1 MKRLSAIL
9 PVLLLL
15 TACQKDPAMPTT
27 ASSPQ
32 PLQTNEPQTSEP
44 QTSEPQTSEPR
55 TSEPRTNE
63 EIRATAEK
71 FLAQYRY
78 LDAASWAYKLQQRGV
93 TLPPHLQAVLDEM
106 HYDPE
111 APLSTGS
118 IFALSPQQIARLQPK
133 AENGDTAAAIRL
145 SQYYRM
151 ASGFTPED
159 KRLADYWDAKAAGAS
174 QAQ

>member
-1 MKRLSAIL
+1 MKCLSAIL

-44 QTSEPQTSEPR
+44 
-55 TSEPRTNE
+55 RTNE

-78 LDAASWAYKLQQRGV
+78 LDAASWAYQLQQRGV
-93 TLPPHLQAVLDEM
+93 PLPPHLQAVLDEM

>member
-15 TACQKDPAMPTT
+15 TACQKDPAMPTA
-27 ASSPQ
+27 ASSP
-32 PLQTNEPQTSEP
+32 QTNEPQTSEP
-44 QTSEPQTSEPR
+44 QTSEPQIT
-55 TSEPRTNE
+55 EPRTNE

-78 LDAASWAYKLQQRGV
+78 LDAASWAYTLQQRGE

-133 AENGDTAAAIRL
+133 AENGDTAAIRL

>member
-1 MKRLSAIL
+1 MPPPGHTNSNSAVR
-9 PVLLLL
+9 PCRR
-15 TACQKDPAMPTT
+15 TCRPCWTKCTT
-27 ASSPQ
+27 TPK
-32 PLQTNEPQTSEP
+32 P
-44 QTSEPQTSEPR
+44 
-55 TSEPRTNE
+55 
-63 EIRATAEK
+63 
-71 FLAQYRY
+71 
-78 LDAASWAYKLQQRGV
+78 
-93 TLPPHLQAVLDEM
+93 
-106 HYDPE
+106 
-111 APLSTGS
+111 PLSTGS

>member
-1 MKRLSAIL
+1 MKRL
-9 PVLLLL
+9 PTLLSCLFLL
-15 TACQKDPAMPTT
+15 TACQKDPAMPTA

-32 PLQTNEPQTSEP
+32 PLQTSEP
-44 QTSEPQTSEPR
+44 QIT
-55 TSEPRTNE
+55 EPRTNE

-78 LDAASWAYKLQQRGV
+78 LDAASWTYKLQQRGM

-118 IFALSPQQIARLQPK
+118 IFALNPQQIARLQPK

-145 SQYYRM
+145 AQYYRM

-159 KRLADYWDAKAAGAS
+159 QRLAAYWEAKAAGAS

>member
-1 MKRLSAIL
+1 MEQTIKRLPAIL
-9 PVLLLL
+9 PVFPLL
-15 TACQKDPAMPTT
+15 TACQKDPAMPTA

-32 PLQTNEPQTSEP
+32 TNAPPTSEP
-44 QTSEPQTSEPR
+44 QTSEPQIT
-55 TSEPRTNE
+55 EPRTNQ

-78 LDAASWAYKLQQRGV
+78 LDAASWAYKLQQRGE

>member
-1 MKRLSAIL
+1 
-9 PVLLLL
+9 
-15 TACQKDPAMPTT
+15 MP
-27 ASSPQ
+27 P
-32 PLQTNEPQTSEP
+32 P
-44 QTSEPQTSEPR
+44 
-55 TSEPRTNE
+55 
-63 EIRATAEK
+63 
-71 FLAQYRY
+71 
-78 LDAASWAYKLQQRGV
+78 YKLQQRGV
-93 TLPPHLQAVLDEM
+93 PLPPHLQAVLDEM

-159 KRLADYWDAKAAGAS
+159 QRLADYWEAKAASTS

>member
-1 MKRLSAIL
+1 
-9 PVLLLL
+9 
-15 TACQKDPAMPTT
+15 
-27 ASSPQ
+27 
-32 PLQTNEPQTSEP
+32 
-44 QTSEPQTSEPR
+44 
-55 TSEPRTNE
+55 
-63 EIRATAEK
+63 
-71 FLAQYRY
+71 
-78 LDAASWAYKLQQRGV
+78 
-93 TLPPHLQAVLDEM
+93 M

-145 SQYYRM
+145 AQYYRM

-159 KRLADYWDAKAAGAS
+159 QRLAVYWEAKAAGAS